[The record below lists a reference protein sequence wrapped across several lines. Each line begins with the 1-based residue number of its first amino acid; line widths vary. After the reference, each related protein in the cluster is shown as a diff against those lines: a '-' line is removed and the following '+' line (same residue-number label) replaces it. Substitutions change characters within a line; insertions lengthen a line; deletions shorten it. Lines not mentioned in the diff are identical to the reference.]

1 VKLNNL
7 TIAPKL
13 GILVGVALL
22 GLCVAGGL
30 AGYLMQQEMVNS
42 RVDEIHTIVD
52 KARNLAIGL
61 QKEVDAGKLSKAM
74 AEFERIGNM
83 LTYDHRNGYLFGA
96 TIDSITVLSPV
107 PSQVGQNRMDV
118 LVNGRSIAQ
127 EWHDGIAAKGEH
139 TLIYWR

>member
-1 VKLNNL
+1 MKLNNL

-22 GLCVAGGL
+22 GLCVADGL

-52 KARNLAIGL
+52 MARNLAIGL
-61 QKEVDAGKLSKAM
+61 QKEVDAGKLSKEAAI

-83 LTYDHRNGYLFGA
+83 LHRNGFRY
-96 TIDSITVLSPV
+96 D
-107 PSQVGQNRMDV
+107 
-118 LVNGRSIAQ
+118 
-127 EWHDGIAAKGEH
+127 DG
-139 TLIYWR
+139 

>member
-22 GLCVAGGL
+22 GLCVADGL

-42 RVDEIHTIVD
+42 RVDEINTIVD
-52 KARNLAIGL
+52 MARNLAIGL
-61 QKEVDAGKLSKAM
+61 QKEVDAGKLSKEAAM

-83 LTYDHRNGYLFGA
+83 LTYDHRNGYLFG
-96 TIDSITVLSPV
+96 TTMDSITV
-107 PSQVGQNRMDV
+107 PSQVGQNRMDL
-118 LVNGRSIAQ
+118 LVNGRSIAH

>member
-52 KARNLAIGL
+52 MARNLAIGL
-61 QKEVDAGKLSKAM
+61 QKEVDAGKLSKEAAI

-83 LTYDHRNGYLFGA
+83 LHRNGFRY
-96 TIDSITVLSPV
+96 D
-107 PSQVGQNRMDV
+107 
-118 LVNGRSIAQ
+118 
-127 EWHDGIAAKGEH
+127 DG
-139 TLIYWR
+139 

>member
-1 VKLNNL
+1 
-7 TIAPKL
+7 
-13 GILVGVALL
+13 VGVALL

-107 PSQVGQNRMDV
+107 PARSGRTAWTCWSMA
-118 LVNGRSIAQ
+118 GRSRRSGTMASPPK
-127 EWHDGIAAKGEH
+127 AN
-139 TLIYWR
+139 TR